1 MKIHNK
7 YRQRER
13 RSILKWICVQKKPPG
28 DVVSHIVFLT
38 HFSLSAR
45 VHTWVM
51 LCNHRNEDVK
61 TVNPTR
67 YRGRLSQLSE
77 DKRRHLSIHLGHTAA
92 LPQDLVKTSS
102 SLLES
107 DVWHV
112 WHDVVMYDIPRGS
125 CRECY
130 TGETQKTFSQKK
142 TPASSS
148 LQQLLFIEVSLDS
161 QPVLPTDCI

>member
-1 MKIHNK
+1 MCPKK
-7 YRQRER
+7 ATR
-13 RSILKWICVQKKPPG
+13 RCC
-28 DVVSHIVFLT
+28 LT
-38 HFSLSAR
+38 HCFFNSFFPLSAW

-51 LCNHRNEDVK
+51 LCNHRNIDVR

-77 DKRRHLSIHLGHTAA
+77 DKRRHLSIYLGHTAA
-92 LPQDLVKTSS
+92 LLQDLVKTSS

-112 WHDVVMYDIPRGS
+112 WHDVVMYDIPHGS

-130 TGETQKTFSQKK
+130 TGETRKTFSRRK

-148 LQQLLFIEVSLDS
+148 VQQLLFIEVSLDS